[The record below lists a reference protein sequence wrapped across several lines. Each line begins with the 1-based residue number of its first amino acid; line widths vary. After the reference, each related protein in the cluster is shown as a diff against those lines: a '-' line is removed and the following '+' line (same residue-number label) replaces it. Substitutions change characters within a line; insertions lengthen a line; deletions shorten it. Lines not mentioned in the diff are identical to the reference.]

1 MREPQAGAARTAGG
15 GSSGATAAHA
25 PRSPRCVY
33 WAAGS
38 GDTSRTCRD
47 VGLNCSYHGAWRS
60 ITDARVLGEHTIEV
74 YVLRPGRRIGSAD
87 FIALVNGAVA
97 A

>member
-1 MREPQAGAARTAGG
+1 
-15 GSSGATAAHA
+15 
-25 PRSPRCVY
+25 
-33 WAAGS
+33 
-38 GDTSRTCRD
+38 
-47 VGLNCSYHGAWRS
+47 
-60 ITDARVLGEHTIEV
+60 VLGEHTIEV